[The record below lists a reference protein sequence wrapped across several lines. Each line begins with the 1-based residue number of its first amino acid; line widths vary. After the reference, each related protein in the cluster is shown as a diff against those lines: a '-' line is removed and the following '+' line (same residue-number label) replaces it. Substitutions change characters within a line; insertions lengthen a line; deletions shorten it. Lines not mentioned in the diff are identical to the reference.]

1 MPRWLQILLV
11 AALPVSALIVAS
23 SNRWEMTHFEKSASL
38 GWDSFYLLDRWTGH
52 IQSCTVLPAQG
63 EQQPA
68 RATCQ
73 GLN

>member
-1 MPRWLQILLV
+1 MPRWLQIMLV
-11 AALPVSALIVAS
+11 AALPISALIIAS
-23 SNRWEMTHFEKSASL
+23 ANRWEMTHIEKNADL

-52 IQSCTVLPAQG
+52 IQACTVLPGQAG
-63 EQQPA
+63 QQPA